1 MPRREEVCQIKTAS
15 ALQLTKMN
23 FSLAR
28 SVSVDEF
35 RDLLLRST
43 LSARRPIDDL
53 DCLRQMLDN
62 SEIIATSWSEELLV
76 GIARS
81 ITDFSYCCYLSDL
94 AVDVAFQKQGIGTEL
109 ISLTQS
115 MLGPHCK
122 IILLSAPAAV
132 DYYRH
137 IGLEP
142 HPSAWLLPSKAKLSR
157 ERNGKR

>member
-1 MPRREEVCQIKTAS
+1 MPQREEVCQIKTAS

-62 SEIIATSWSEELLV
+62 SDIIATCWSEELLV

-109 ISLTQS
+109 NL
-115 MLGPHCK
+115 
-122 IILLSAPAAV
+122 
-132 DYYRH
+132 
-137 IGLEP
+137 
-142 HPSAWLLPSKAKLSR
+142 
-157 ERNGKR
+157 